1 MTEDQIKRVFET
13 QTDINSTREDSM
25 LKEPSLP
32 NWKFVCGGFDYDLK
46 NALKEES
53 IYKEIL
59 LHENGLKIAYY
70 IYKEKHKLCNKLSNK
85 LTVVNIV
92 AKIYF
97 KKPTQNLRAIK
108 KYIKT
113 IANNKIFDYKVE
125 DLWEIYID
133 GGYLQLKEI
142 VLNDESSFIDIE
154 SWIVQKIERDI
165 RREIWTT
172 FCIEGGRK

>member
-59 LHENGLKIAYY
+59 LHESGLKIVYHL
-70 IYKEKHKLCNKLSNK
+70 YKEKQNLSNK
-85 LTVVNIV
+85 FTVVNIV
-92 AKIYF
+92 AKIYL
-97 KKPTQNLRAIK
+97 KKPQRNLRAIK
-108 KYIKT
+108 KYIQT
-113 IANNKIFDYKVE
+113 IANKRIFGYKVE
-125 DLWEIYID
+125 DLWKIHIVR
-133 GGYLQLKEI
+133 GYLQLQERF
-142 VLNDESSFIDIE
+142 LNDESSLIDIE
-154 SWIVQKIERDI
+154 SFVMQRLERDI

-172 FCIEGGRK
+172 F